1 MKPATPQVAVL
12 VTLRERAERVNDEIK
27 ALEGLVVDA
36 RVRPILVAANQ
47 RLESVESRLRLVRG
61 TIATPR
67 SASQA
72 RD

>member
-1 MKPATPQVAVL
+1 L

-61 TIATPR
+61 TIATRR